1 MVKFGSP
8 RKISEEL
15 AERDDVS
22 DTIWDLR
29 GIVCQ
34 VMKEKDYIDK
44 DEACSEKQGSIDA
57 VIRRLIDQA

>member
-1 MVKFGSP
+1 MVRLKSI
-8 RKISEEL
+8 REISEEL

-22 DTIWDLR
+22 DALFDLR
-29 GIVCQ
+29 GVVCQ

>member
-22 DTIWDLR
+22 EMVWDLR
-29 GIVCQ
+29 GLVCK
-34 VMKEKDYIDK
+34 VMKEEDYIDK

-57 VIRRLIDQA
+57 VIKRLIDQV